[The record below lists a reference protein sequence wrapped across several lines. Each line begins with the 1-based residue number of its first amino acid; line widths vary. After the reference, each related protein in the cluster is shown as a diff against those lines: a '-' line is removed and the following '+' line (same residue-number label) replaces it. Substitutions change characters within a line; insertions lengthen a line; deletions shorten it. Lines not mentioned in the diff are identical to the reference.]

1 MAEILPPE
9 SASAALEPLLTEIET
24 AAALRVTDRTIR
36 TWASNGILPV
46 VQIGG
51 VTRYRASDIAA
62 LLGPST
68 DDEDEDGNDRSLSI
82 REMRALAALDAD
94 LRWDELRR
102 RREARDI
109 AVVTASGWA
118 RVAKQILFMAMGV
131 AALILGV
138 AGHLDVLELLR
149 GLR

>member
-36 TWASNGILPV
+36 TWAANGILPV

-68 DDEDEDGNDRSLSI
+68 DDEDGNDRSLSI
-82 REMRALAALDAD
+82 REMRALAALEAD

-118 RVAKQILFMAMGV
+118 RVAKQILFMAIGV

>member
-36 TWASNGILPV
+36 TWAANGILPV

-62 LLGPST
+62 LIGPST
-68 DDEDEDGNDRSLSI
+68 DDEDGNDRSLSI

-94 LRWDELRR
+94 LRWDELQR

-138 AGHLDVLELLR
+138 AGHLDVFELLR
-149 GLR
+149 GLL

>member
-68 DDEDEDGNDRSLSI
+68 DDEDGNDRSLSI

>member
-36 TWASNGILPV
+36 TWAANGILPV

-62 LLGPST
+62 LIGPST
-68 DDEDEDGNDRSLSI
+68 DDEDGNDRSLSI

-94 LRWDELRR
+94 LRWDELQR

-118 RVAKQILFMAMGV
+118 RVAKQILFMAIGV
-131 AALILGV
+131 AALVLGV